1 MPSSTPLIVR
11 ACRAANSSN
20 SKNTN
25 MATSFQNAG
34 TFVANSAITAFRLV
48 SISSNRGVGLA
59 ATASLPDGV
68 ALIDAASGDQ
78 ITVQFLGGTTVKATL
93 LAGPVTVGDTIYSVA
108 SGQVAITGTIT
119 VGKSLTTASDAGAII
134 EMLPKNF

>member
-1 MPSSTPLIVR
+1 
-11 ACRAANSSN
+11 
-20 SKNTN
+20 

-48 SISSNRGVGLA
+48 SISSNRGVGLS

-78 ITVQFLGGTTVKATL
+78 ISVQFLGGNSVKATL
-93 LAGPVTVGDTIYSVA
+93 LAGPVTVGDTLYSTA
-108 SGQVAITGTIT
+108 NGTVAITGSIT
-119 VGKSLTTASDAGAII
+119 VGKSLSTASDASAII
-134 EMLPKNF
+134 EMIPKNL

>member
-1 MPSSTPLIVR
+1 MPTSTPPIGR
-11 ACRAANSSN
+11 AFKAAKSSN
-20 SKNTN
+20 SKNNT

-34 TFVANSAITAFRLV
+34 TFIANSAITAFRLV

-78 ITVQFLGGTTVKATL
+78 ITVQFLGGTTIKATL
-93 LAGPVTVGDTIYSVA
+93 LAGPVTVGDTVFSTA
-108 SGQVAITGTIT
+108 NGTVAITGTVT
-119 VGKSLTTASDAGAII
+119 VGKSLTTATDASAII
-134 EMLPKNF
+134 ELIVKNI

>member
-1 MPSSTPLIVR
+1 
-11 ACRAANSSN
+11 
-20 SKNTN
+20 

-68 ALIDAASGDQ
+68 AFIDAASGDQ
-78 ITVQFLGGTTVKATL
+78 ISVQFLGGTTVKATL
-93 LAGPVTVGDTIYSVA
+93 LAGPVTVGDTVFSVA

-134 EMLPKNF
+134 EMLPKNI

>member
-1 MPSSTPLIVR
+1 
-11 ACRAANSSN
+11 
-20 SKNTN
+20 
-25 MATSFQNAG
+25 MATSFQNSG

-48 SISSNRGVGLA
+48 TISANRGVGLS

-78 ITVQFLGGTTVKATL
+78 ISVQFLGGNSVKATL
-93 LAGPVTVGDTIYSVA
+93 LAGPVTVGDTVFSVA

-134 EMLPKNF
+134 EMLPKNL

>member
-1 MPSSTPLIVR
+1 
-11 ACRAANSSN
+11 
-20 SKNTN
+20 
-25 MATSFQNAG
+25 MATQFNNAG

-48 SISSNRGVGLA
+48 SISANRGVGLA

-68 ALIDAASGDQ
+68 AVIDAASGDQ
-78 ITVQFLGGTTVKATL
+78 VTVQFLGGNSVKATL
-93 LAGPVTVGDTIYSVA
+93 LAGPVTVGDTLFSVA

-134 EMLPKNF
+134 EMLPKNI

>member
-1 MPSSTPLIVR
+1 MPTFTLRI
-11 ACRAANSSN
+11 AHAFKAANSSN

-78 ITVQFLGGTTVKATL
+78 ISVQFLGGNSVKATL
-93 LAGPVTVGDTIYSVA
+93 LAGPVTVGDTVFSVA

-134 EMLPKNF
+134 EMIPKNL